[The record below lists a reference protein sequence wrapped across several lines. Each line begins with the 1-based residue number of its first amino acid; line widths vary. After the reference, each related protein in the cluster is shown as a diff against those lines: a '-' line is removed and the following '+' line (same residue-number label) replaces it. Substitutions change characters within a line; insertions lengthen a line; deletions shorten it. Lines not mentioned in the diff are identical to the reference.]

1 MKLVWVVMKSFE
13 TSWPEEVMVIER
25 SPNGD
30 IKIIDRNG
38 LVEVVREAFKTLR
51 ELGHRHPEV
60 RNPIYFDINN
70 RTMEI

>member
-13 TSWPEEVMVIER
+13 TSWPEEVMVAER

-38 LVEVVREAFKTLR
+38 SVEVVRETFRTLM
-51 ELGHRHPEV
+51 ELRHCHPEV
-60 RNPIYFDINN
+60 RNPIYFDINS